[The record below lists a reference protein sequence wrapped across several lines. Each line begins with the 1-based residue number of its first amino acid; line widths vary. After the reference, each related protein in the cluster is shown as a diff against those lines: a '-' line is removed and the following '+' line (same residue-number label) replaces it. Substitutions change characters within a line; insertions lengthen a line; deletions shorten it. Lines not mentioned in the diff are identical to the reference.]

1 MKYLRLITVA
11 LCGLTVR
18 ADVNR
23 DLSFW
28 WRYQPDGNTA
38 GEADPARFRNL
49 VDCDGSSGVTFLNAP
64 EAVPQFTYEDVP
76 ESVRGTVRTS
86 SPCLYLTQPTNW
98 ITDASGVSKLVSYAQ
113 GVRILEKSAVPT
125 NDVTFLIRF
134 KWEGRQ
140 APLSGSANPY
150 NYQVR
155 LFDNAFHYTV
165 SSGWYIILS
174 SYGGLP
180 GNAWAR
186 VEVGRSGVTAN
197 RDNVVAAEDLVAGKI
212 AGDYMDF
219 YDDGSWY
226 TFAVTLRSAP
236 AESRTYVDFYKT
248 VGNIP
253 KIFHASSFLEAVI
266 KMRAEENRASTLF
279 RAGDSVGN
287 YPASD
292 NVSTNAASSSLVGNF
307 RGKIDEIKIWNRA
320 LSEKEVRVLL
330 AGNAP
335 LWSIGTEN
343 GSAAEFSDADPAAV
357 FDPETMTYSRFRKTL
372 TAEAP
377 SVAVAFD
384 VPTNA
389 IAMKRVLRVKP
400 AGEVPQEARMSA
412 KLNGSPVGTFPL
424 RGKNGG
430 ILTIPASA
438 WDSCVDHET
447 GDAEIVLERCG
458 DVSGEITLDFVE
470 LGGSWQ
476 LGYRDGDC
484 SEFVWSGRNAV
495 WPAGRSRESMTANLY
510 RNKSLDIYFPLSAAM
525 AENFSY
531 DLTMKFNHTYYKL
544 PVTVSLNGEAI
555 YGADPQTD
563 NTVSVRIDP
572 GVMDTANVLTMS
584 TGDSDVSSDVLGI
597 DFIRFEVHRLKSP
610 GTMIVIR

>member
-1 MKYLRLITVA
+1 MKCVCLMTVLTCA
-11 LCGLTVR
+11 LSAFG
-18 ADVNR
+18 DVDR
-23 DLSFW
+23 DVAFW
-28 WRYQPDGNTA
+28 WRYQSNGASSGAATPDQ
-38 GEADPARFRNL
+38 FKNL
-49 VDCDGSSGVTFLNAP
+49 VACDEPSGVSFLNA
-64 EAVPQFTYEDVP
+64 EGFGPQFTYEDVP
-76 ESVRGTVRTS
+76 ESVRGTIRKNT
-86 SPCLYLTQPTNW
+86 PCLYMTQPTNW
-98 ITDASGVSKLVSYAQ
+98 IVDASGDKKLVSYAQ
-113 GVRILEKSAVPT
+113 GVRILEKEAVPT
-125 NDVTFLIRF
+125 SDATFFIRF

-140 APLSGSANPY
+140 APASNLPTPY

-155 LFDNAFHYTV
+155 LFDNAFNYTV
-165 SSGWYIILS
+165 SSGWYIILA

-186 VEVGRSGVTAN
+186 VEVGHSGVTAN
-197 RDNVVAAEDLVAGKI
+197 NTSIVTPENIVEGKI
-212 AGDYMDF
+212 VGDYMDF
-219 YDDGSWY
+219 YDDGTWY
-226 TFAVTLRSAP
+226 TFAVTLKTAP
-236 AESRTYVDFYKT
+236 EENRTYIDFYKS
-248 VGNIP
+248 VGNVP
-253 KIFHASSFLEAVI
+253 KIFHAKAFVGELI
-266 KMRAEENRASTLF
+266 KMRTLENRTSTLF
-279 RAGDSVGN
+279 RSGD
-287 YPASD
+287 YTTAQ
-292 NVSTNAASSSLVGNF
+292 NVSTNAASGLIGNF

-377 SVAVAFD
+377 SVTVAFD

-400 AGEVPQEARMSA
+400 VGEVPQEARMSA

-484 SEFVWSGRNAV
+484 SEFVWSGCNAV

-525 AENFSY
+525 AENCSY
-531 DLTMKFNHTYYKL
+531 NLSLGFNHTYYNL
-544 PVTVSLNGEAI
+544 PVTLTLNGETI
-555 YGADPQTD
+555 YSADLQKS
-563 NTVSVRIDP
+563 NTVNLRIDP
-572 GVMDTANVLTMS
+572 GTLDTANVLRLS
-584 TGDSDVSSDVLGI
+584 TGDSDSSSDVLGI
-597 DFIRFEVHRLKSP
+597 DFIRFEVHRLKGA
-610 GTMIVIR
+610 GTVVVVR